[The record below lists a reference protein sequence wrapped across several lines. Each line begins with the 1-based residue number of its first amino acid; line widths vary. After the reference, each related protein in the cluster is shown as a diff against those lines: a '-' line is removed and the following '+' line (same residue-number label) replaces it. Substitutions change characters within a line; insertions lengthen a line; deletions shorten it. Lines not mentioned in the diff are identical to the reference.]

1 MHIKFDESDGEEME
15 HQATTPAAAVSLPQ
29 CKQQLSHKGDYILK
43 VTYRYSDDM
52 IAASTSKNVVKILHS
67 QGGHAVP
74 LADLSHGGRIS
85 DVSFTQG
92 GSNMLH
98 SSCADGFIRGFDV
111 NRTPSSNPSEQF
123 QLPNHQEALSF
134 DVLDNLIVAGGQG
147 EVVFFDRRSAASP
160 LSVLEDTHLEDVT
173 SVLLHPTFHHV
184 VSASTDGLIAV
195 HNINSASGG
204 PAAVANDDDSFVAA
218 LNPGCSIEQ
227 CGFYGP
233 QSEKLWIRTGNETL
247 VLWDWHAATQ
257 EEVPGGNEASA
268 TFDEARQDSAT
279 AAAAA
284 GQVASLF
291 EEVHYLMGCSYDSGS
306 NQLSLIAG
314 TTEGN
319 IGLWPIKERGETPAA
334 ILPPA
339 VAFHGAHTD
348 IARSLCLYG
357 PAGHQRYITG
367 GEDGLI
373 CLWGAGSSDNKAG
386 HLHQAI
392 SHVSLSHGS
401 QPQASFQSQ
410 RPSVSQPG
418 SGVKQ
423 GGSSGPS
430 RKETKTKSQKFR
442 GIQSPY

>member
-1 MHIKFDESDGEEME
+1 MHIKFEESDGEEME
-15 HQATTPAAAVSLPQ
+15 HQATNPAATVSLPQ
-29 CKQQLSHKGDYILK
+29 CEQQLCHKGDYILK
-43 VTYRYSDDM
+43 VTYRHSDGM

-74 LADLSHGGRIS
+74 LTDLCHGGRIS
-85 DVSFTQG
+85 DINFIHGV
-92 GSNMLH
+92 SNMLH

-123 QLPNHQEALSF
+123 QLPNRQEALSF

-147 EVVFFDRRSAASP
+147 EVVFFDRRSAVSP
-160 LSVLEDTHLEDVT
+160 LSVLEDTHQEDVT

-184 VSASTDGLIAV
+184 ISASTDGLIAV
-195 HNINSASGG
+195 HNINPASGG
-204 PAAVANDDDSFVAA
+204 PSAVANDDDSFVAA

-227 CGFYGP
+227 CDFYGP

-257 EEVPGGNEASA
+257 EELPGGNEALA
-268 TFDEARQDSAT
+268 TFDEARQDS
-279 AAAAA
+279 AAAA

-319 IGLWPIKERGETPAA
+319 VGLWPIKERGETPAA
-334 ILPPA
+334 ILHPA

-348 IARSLCLYG
+348 IVRSLCPNG

-373 CLWGAGSSDNKAG
+373 CLWGPGSSDSKAG
-386 HLHQAI
+386 HLQQAI
-392 SHVSLSHGS
+392 LHVSLFHGS

-410 RPSVSQPG
+410 RPSVSQAG
-418 SGVKQ
+418 SNVKQ
-423 GGSSGPS
+423 EGSSGPN
-430 RKETKTKSQKFR
+430 RRDAKAKSQKFR
-442 GIQSPY
+442 GIQRPY